1 MKSLLSIVVLL
12 LVVFAPCVYADSI
25 PTVIINQAGFD
36 LVPNEGSAG
45 NVSFTFSGPGVMS
58 GIGTINEPWSIGFAF
73 SGLEAGLLP
82 GSLLTPSAYLYI
94 DFVEGSVLVG
104 GQTLT
109 LCFDCLGRSYMT
121 ALGSFQFP
129 TNGESSFTATVPAML
144 GPTTG
149 FAQDPDQ
156 TFYQNFNVTLP
167 RGSLMLTFDFV
178 PAQDPYPA
186 YYQFSRGEFFGNTVV
201 PEPGTL
207 GLMVTGLG
215 GIVGVIR
222 RKRLIC
228 GRRAN

>member
-129 TNGESSFTATVPAML
+129 TNGASSFTATVPAML
-144 GPTTG
+144 GPTSG
-149 FAQDPDQ
+149 HGEGPDG
-156 TFYQNFNVTLP
+156 TFDAFQVILP
-167 RGSLMLTFDFV
+167 RGSLTLTFDLV

-186 YYQFSRGEFFGNTVV
+186 YYQFSRGEFFGTTVV
-201 PEPGTL
+201 PEPATL
-207 GLMVTGLG
+207 LL
-215 GIVGVIR
+215 
-222 RKRLIC
+222 
-228 GRRAN
+228 